1 MKKILGI
8 IVLSF
13 LLGENAYAN
22 NGYLLEDNLFTN
34 CDILTKKDV
43 PFHEIIEVV
52 ISLIKNE
59 KILQNIKKTLK
70 LK

>member
-34 CDILTKKDV
+34 CDILTTKD
-43 PFHEIIEVV
+43 PTTFDK
-52 ISLIKNE
+52 ISFVEE
-59 KILQNIKKTLK
+59 KRIMW
-70 LK
+70 